1 MRWYLYDEMNQTLR
15 KGLESVQHH
24 AECSAVYSASGWNG
38 VVQLDD
44 AAISPDLYVQ
54 WIDVTNG
61 TRVQSANV
69 KTTLLP
75 YSIRSLNQEKEGYFH
90 LDTVDG
96 TSFYI
101 YSKPLWR
108 SGSLVAVLQIAR
120 DAELISGLLTI
131 TRRVLFALIT
141 IITALAFC
149 ACWMAS
155 GEALKPLRELISAM
169 RTARRNGKANIAL
182 RYNGPRDEIRTLYEL
197 TAGLMDRLEGAAGKL
212 ARASSGQK
220 RLIADASH
228 ELRTPLTSIRGNS
241 ELLRKM
247 WTSLSGQPERPLEAE
262 TWTLSLEA
270 LDDITE
276 QTGKM
281 SALVSDMLSLAR
293 ADADTGAQE
302 NRQVIPLKPIVDRVD
317 MQFQYGCSQVEWRTF
332 GLDTLESVYVLGH
345 SDDLQQLL
353 TILVKNG
360 FQFTAEGWVQLSAE
374 RTEDEIVI
382 SVQDTGI
389 GMDAEQQAQLF
400 EPFYRA
406 DASRGIT
413 AGSGLGLA
421 LAKRIAEAHQGEL
434 YCSSFPGAGSV
445 FTFRMPIC
453 VTTRKKRGRQE
464 CASPISN
471 YKEL

>member
-1 MRWYLYDEMNQTLR
+1 MNQTLR

-24 AECSAVYSASGWNG
+24 AEYSAVYSASGWNG

-131 TRRVLFALIT
+131 ARRVLFALIT

-212 ARASSGQK
+212 ARAASGQK

-302 NRQVIPLKPIVDRVD
+302 NRQVIPLKPIR
-317 MQFQYGCSQVEWRTF
+317 
-332 GLDTLESVYVLGH
+332 
-345 SDDLQQLL
+345 
-353 TILVKNG
+353 
-360 FQFTAEGWVQLSAE
+360 
-374 RTEDEIVI
+374 
-382 SVQDTGI
+382 
-389 GMDAEQQAQLF
+389 
-400 EPFYRA
+400 
-406 DASRGIT
+406 SR
-413 AGSGLGLA
+413 
-421 LAKRIAEAHQGEL
+421 
-434 YCSSFPGAGSV
+434 
-445 FTFRMPIC
+445 
-453 VTTRKKRGRQE
+453 
-464 CASPISN
+464 
-471 YKEL
+471 